1 VVVCGQRTKVKTVY
15 FPGHKVLLVRE
26 IGNHSFRI
34 ILLIAVAVEGHDA
47 AATIDREI
55 AKSQTPLGE
64 ASL

>member
-1 VVVCGQRTKVKTVY
+1 MKC
-15 FPGHKVLLVRE
+15 LLLI

-55 AKSQTPLGE
+55 AKSQTPSLGEE